1 MSNLVIEDVVED
13 NPSDAEDRDE
23 EVAAIS
29 SRLPVAVGS
38 EGDDLHED
46 FDHETD
52 GQAGTEMINKNVGYI
67 TLSKF
72 CTPSQEILRSILEDL
87 FLRAIFDSV
96 ILPIGGWILW
106 MVGF

>member
-1 MSNLVIEDVVED
+1 MFPISNLVIEDVVED
-13 NPSDAEDRDE
+13 DPGDAEDRDE

-46 FDHETD
+46 FDHEAD
-52 GQAGTEMINKNVGYI
+52 GQARTETINKNVSNI
-67 TLSKF
+67 TSSMVY
-72 CTPSQEILRSILEDL
+72 SQPRDRAFDI
-87 FLRAIFDSV
+87 FLRAVLDSL

-106 MVGF
+106 IVGL